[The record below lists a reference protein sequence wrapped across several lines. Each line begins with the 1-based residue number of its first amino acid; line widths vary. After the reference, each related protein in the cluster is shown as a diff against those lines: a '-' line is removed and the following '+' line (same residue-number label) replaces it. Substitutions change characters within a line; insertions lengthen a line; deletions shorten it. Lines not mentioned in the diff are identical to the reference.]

1 MAFCQVKDD
10 HYFRSKE
17 GCHMGDGQ
25 HEGMAL
31 LIFGVSTLAQSI
43 GLAQEFTSSTA
54 KITAWNFQG
63 FQPIFEAL
71 VQEPLVAR
79 KFLDAEVMA
88 PRTYHR
94 GK

>member
-1 MAFCQVKDD
+1 
-10 HYFRSKE
+10 
-17 GCHMGDGQ
+17 MGTGQ

-54 KITAWNFQG
+54 KITAWNIQG
-63 FQPIFEAL
+63 LQSISEDR
-71 VQEPLVAR
+71 VQDPVVAR
-79 KFLDAEVMA
+79 KFLDTEVMA
-88 PRTYHR
+88 PKTYNR